1 METNIMS
8 ERLFSLKDLRNLEVI
23 DINEG
28 KKLGFILD
36 VKVDCDNY
44 KILSILLPVEKNSW
58 FAKQEVI
65 EIEWKDVV
73 KVGVDCILVDVKEKI
88 LRDI

>member
-73 KVGVDCILVDVKEKI
+73 KVGVDCILVDVKEKY
-88 LRDI
+88 

>member
-1 METNIMS
+1 MS

>member
-1 METNIMS
+1 METNVMS

>member
-1 METNIMS
+1 METSVMS

-44 KILSILLPVEKNSW
+44 KILSILLPIEKNSW

-65 EIEWKDVV
+65 EIEWKDVI